1 MLPLI
6 FASSPMKLS
15 TEGARWFVHLRW
27 VACAIV
33 FSTVTVGW
41 LLDVIPDPVPLW
53 WVGAVMLICNSAFWL
68 YQRRLTSTQENVDR
82 HIAMQIL
89 CDVSALTLLLY
100 FADLAR
106 NPFLYFFT
114 LPMIIAGMYLRGR
127 TPYYFGAFVTVLVG
141 GIMGLEYHSLI
152 PRFPVRF
159 AGESPPPLV
168 AGYLIATFVAFA
180 STLWITL
187 YFAKSIR
194 AYVDR
199 AHEELRQK
207 EKMVGIGQLVA
218 GIGHQ
223 IANPLDGV
231 QNCLRRIGERVRDDA
246 RLTEYV
252 QLMEEALD
260 RIEKTTKRVQSFAR
274 PRGIELEATS
284 VNAAVE
290 ATLQLLGPQ
299 HKEGIAIET
308 ALGDVPLVRGDA
320 YTLQEVLFNLCMNA
334 IAAMPQGGELKL
346 RTLTLGPRD
355 DLNPGDVAIEVTD
368 TGVGIPRGNLER
380 IFEPFFT
387 TRADSGGT
395 GLGLGLCRMLI
406 SEMDGRIQV
415 RSALNQ
421 GTTFTVVLPRAEH
434 AAKEAA
440 KE

>member
-1 MLPLI
+1 
-6 FASSPMKLS
+6 MKLP
-15 TEGARWFVHLRW
+15 TEGARWFVQVRW

-33 FSTVTVGW
+33 FGAVCLAWT
-41 LLDVIPDPVPLW
+41 LDVIADPLPLLC
-53 WVGAVMLICNSAFWL
+53 VGLGMAACNSAFGL
-68 YQRRLTSTQENVDR
+68 YQHYWSSTRVNVDH
-82 HIAMQIL
+82 HIAAQIL
-89 CDVSALTLLLY
+89 CDVLALGLLLY
-100 FADLAR
+100 FSDLTR
-106 NPFLYFFT
+106 NPFLFFFS

-127 TPYYFGAFVTVLVG
+127 TPYCFGAFVTLLIG
-141 GIMGLEYHSLI
+141 GVMWLEYRGHI
-152 PRFPVRF
+152 PRYPVRF

-168 AGYLIATFVAFA
+168 GDYLVATFVAFA

-194 AYVDR
+194 SYVDR

-231 QNCLRRIGERVRDDA
+231 QNCLRRIGERVKDDA

-274 PRGIELEATS
+274 PRGIELQDTS

-299 HKEGIAIET
+299 HKEGITIVTE
-308 ALGDVPLVRGDA
+308 LGDVPLVRGDA
-320 YTLQEVLFNLCMNA
+320 YTLQEVLFNLCLNA
-334 IAAMPQGGELKL
+334 IAAMPDGGVLKL
-346 RTLTLGPRD
+346 RTYALGPQD
-355 DLNPGDVAIEVTD
+355 DFNPGDVAMEVSD
-368 TGVGIPRGNLER
+368 SGVGIPRGNLER

-415 RSALNQ
+415 SSELNQ
-421 GTTFTVVLPRAEH
+421 GTTFTVVLPRAQH

-440 KE
+440 RG

>member
-1 MLPLI
+1 
-6 FASSPMKLS
+6 MKLS

>member
-1 MLPLI
+1 
-6 FASSPMKLS
+6 MKLP
-15 TEGARWFVHLRW
+15 TESARWFVHLRW

-33 FSTVTVGW
+33 FVAVIVGW
-41 LLDVIPDPVPLW
+41 SLHILPEPLPLL
-53 WVGAVMLICNSAFWL
+53 WVGVGMVVCNSGFWF
-68 YQRRLTSTQENVDR
+68 YQQRWVSTRNNVDR
-82 HIAMQIL
+82 HIAVQIF
-89 CDVSALTLLLY
+89 CDVSALALLLY
-100 FADLAR
+100 FSDLTR
-106 NPFLYFFT
+106 NPFLYFFS

-127 TPYYFGAFVTVLVG
+127 APYYFGLFVTLLVG
-141 GIMGLEYHSLI
+141 GIMWLEYHDWL

-168 AGYLIATFVAFA
+168 AGYLIVTFVAFA

-187 YFAKSIR
+187 YFARSIR
-194 AYVDR
+194 AYIDR

-274 PRGIELEATS
+274 PRGIELEDTS

-290 ATLQLLGPQ
+290 STLQLLGPQ
-299 HKEGIAIET
+299 HKEGITIET
-308 ALGDVPLVRGDA
+308 TLADVPLVRGDV
-320 YTLQEVLFNLCMNA
+320 YTLQEVLFNLCLNA
-334 IAAMPQGGELKL
+334 IAAMPDGGVLRL
-346 RTLTLGPRD
+346 RTLELGPRD
-355 DLNPGDVAIEVTD
+355 DFNPGDVAIEVSD

-415 RSALNQ
+415 RSELNQ

-434 AAKEAA
+434 AAKESV
-440 KE
+440 KEPPR

>member
-1 MLPLI
+1 
-6 FASSPMKLS
+6 MKLS
-15 TEGARWFVHLRW
+15 TEGAYWFVHLRW

-41 LLDVIPDPVPLW
+41 LLDVITDPVPLW
-53 WVGAVMLICNSAFWL
+53 WVGAGMVVCNSAFWF
-68 YQRRLTSTQENVDR
+68 YQRRLSSTQENVDR
-82 HIAMQIL
+82 HIAVQIL

-100 FADLAR
+100 FSDLTR
-106 NPFLYFFT
+106 NPFLYFFS

-141 GIMGLEYHSLI
+141 GIMGLEYHGSI

-168 AGYLIATFVAFA
+168 AGYLISTFVAFA

-308 ALGDVPLVRGDA
+308 ALGDVPLVRGDV

-346 RTLTLGPRD
+346 RTLTLGPHD
-355 DLNPGDVAIEVTD
+355 ELNPGDVAIEVSD

-421 GTTFTVVLPRAEH
+421 GTTFTVVLPRAEQTTKD
-434 AAKEAA
+434 AAKD
-440 KE
+440 

>member
-1 MLPLI
+1 
-6 FASSPMKLS
+6 MKLP
-15 TEGARWFVHLRW
+15 TEGARWFVHVRW

-33 FSTVTVGW
+33 FAAVSLAGALNVVSDPRP
-41 LLDVIPDPVPLW
+41 LL
-53 WVGAVMLICNSAFWL
+53 WVGVGMAACNSAFWL
-68 YQRRLTSTQENVDR
+68 YQRHWSSTRQNVDR
-82 HIAMQIL
+82 HIAVQIL
-89 CDVSALTLLLY
+89 CDVVALGLLLY
-100 FADLAR
+100 FSDLTR
-106 NPFLYFFT
+106 NPFLYFFS

-127 TPYYFGAFVTVLVG
+127 TPYYFGALVTLLIG
-141 GIMGLEYHSLI
+141 GVMSLEYVGQI
-152 PRFPVRF
+152 PRYPVRF
-159 AGESPPPLV
+159 SGESSPPPLV
-168 AGYLIATFVAFA
+168 GDYLIATFVAFA

-199 AHEELRQK
+199 AHEQLRQK

-231 QNCLRRIGERVRDDA
+231 QNCLRRIGERVKGDP

-274 PRGIELEATS
+274 PRGIELQDTS

-299 HKEGIAIET
+299 HTEGITIQTE
-308 ALGDVPLVRGDA
+308 LGDVPLVRGDA
-320 YTLQEVLFNLCMNA
+320 YTLQEVLFNLCLNA
-334 IAAMPQGGELKL
+334 IAAMPDGGVLKL
-346 RTLTLGPRD
+346 RTYVVGPRD
-355 DLNPGDVAIEVTD
+355 DFNPGDVAMEITD
-368 TGVGIPRGNLER
+368 NGVGIPRGNLEK

-415 RSALNQ
+415 RSELNE
-421 GTTFTVVLPRAEH
+421 GTTFTVVLPRALH
-434 AAKEAA
+434 AAKETA
-440 KE
+440 KA

>member
-1 MLPLI
+1 
-6 FASSPMKLS
+6 MKLP
-15 TEGARWFVHLRW
+15 TEGARWFVQVRW

-33 FSTVTVGW
+33 FGAVGLAW
-41 LLDVIPDPVPLW
+41 ALRVIPDPQPLL
-53 WVGAVMLICNSAFWL
+53 WVGAGMVACNFAFWL
-68 YQRRLTSTQENVDR
+68 FQRQWSSGGENVDR
-82 HIAMQIL
+82 HIAAQIL
-89 CDVSALTLLLY
+89 CDVIALGLLLY
-100 FADLAR
+100 FSDLTR
-106 NPFLYFFT
+106 NPFLFFFS

-127 TPYYFGAFVTVLVG
+127 IPYCFGAFVTLSVG
-141 GIMGLEYHSLI
+141 GVMWLEYRGVL
-152 PRFPVRF
+152 PRYPSRF
-159 AGESPPPLV
+159 VGESSPPPL
-168 AGYLIATFVAFA
+168 AGDYLIATFTAFA

-187 YFAKSIR
+187 YFARSIR

-231 QNCLRRIGERVRDDA
+231 QNCLRRIGERVKDDA

-274 PRGIELEATS
+274 PRGIEVQDTS
-284 VNAAVE
+284 LNAAVE

-299 HKEGIAIET
+299 HREGITIQTE
-308 ALGDVPLVRGDA
+308 LGDVPLVRGDA

-334 IAAMPQGGELKL
+334 IAAMPEGGVLRL
-346 RTLTLGPRD
+346 RTFTLGPRD
-355 DLNPGDVAIEVTD
+355 EFNPGDVAVEVSD
-368 TGVGIPRGNLER
+368 NGVGIPRGNLEK

-395 GLGLGLCRMLI
+395 GLGLGLCRMMI

-415 RSALNQ
+415 RSELNE
-421 GTTFTVVLPRAEH
+421 GTTFTVVLPRAAH
-434 AAKEAA
+434 AAKEAG

>member
-1 MLPLI
+1 
-6 FASSPMKLS
+6 MKLS

-299 HKEGIAIET
+299 HKEGW
-308 ALGDVPLVRGDA
+308 
-320 YTLQEVLFNLCMNA
+320 FW
-334 IAAMPQGGELKL
+334 
-346 RTLTLGPRD
+346 
-355 DLNPGDVAIEVTD
+355 
-368 TGVGIPRGNLER
+368 
-380 IFEPFFT
+380 
-387 TRADSGGT
+387 
-395 GLGLGLCRMLI
+395 
-406 SEMDGRIQV
+406 
-415 RSALNQ
+415 
-421 GTTFTVVLPRAEH
+421 
-434 AAKEAA
+434 
-440 KE
+440 

>member
-1 MLPLI
+1 
-6 FASSPMKLS
+6 MKLP
-15 TEGARWFVHLRW
+15 TEGARWFVHVRW

-33 FSTVTVGW
+33 FGAVSLAWALKVISDPRP
-41 LLDVIPDPVPLW
+41 LL
-53 WVGAVMLICNSAFWL
+53 WVGVGMAVCNSAFWL
-68 YQRRLTSTQENVDR
+68 YQRHGSSTRQNVDR
-82 HIAMQIL
+82 HIAVQIL
-89 CDVSALTLLLY
+89 CDVVSLGLLLY
-100 FADLAR
+100 FSDLTR
-106 NPFLYFFT
+106 NPFLYFFS

-127 TPYYFGAFVTVLVG
+127 TPYYFGALVTLLIG
-141 GIMGLEYHSLI
+141 GVMWLEYAGQI
-152 PRFPVRF
+152 PRYPVRF
-159 AGESPPPLV
+159 AGESSPPPLV
-168 AGYLIATFVAFA
+168 GDYLIATFVAFA

-199 AHEELRQK
+199 AHEQLRQK

-231 QNCLRRIGERVRDDA
+231 QNCLRRIGERVKGDS

-274 PRGIELEATS
+274 PRGIELQDTS

-299 HKEGIAIET
+299 HTEGITIQTE
-308 ALGDVPLVRGDA
+308 LGDVPLVRGDA
-320 YTLQEVLFNLCMNA
+320 YTLQEVLFNLCLNA
-334 IAAMPQGGELKL
+334 IAAMPDGGVLKL
-346 RTLTLGPRD
+346 RTYLVGPSD
-355 DLNPGDVAIEVTD
+355 DFNPGDVAMEITD
-368 TGVGIPRGNLER
+368 SGVGIPRGNLEK

-415 RSALNQ
+415 RSELNE
-421 GTTFTVVLPRAEH
+421 GTTFTVVLPRALH
-434 AAKEAA
+434 AAKETA
-440 KE
+440 KA